1 MTRRIALRLLAH
13 LNHGRMV
20 IIEPDG
26 QRHELGPTD
35 AALRVNIEVRDKR
48 FWPAMR
54 RGGLGAAEAYGEGW
68 FECDDLVALVQ
79 IFALE
84 LRDVDHLRRALIP
97 FQRIGRLVPRNT
109 RRAARKHI
117 AAHYDLGDQLFEL
130 FLDETMSYSSA
141 VFEPAGISLAE
152 AQREKIDRICRKL
165 ELGPADHLVEIGS
178 GWGSLAVHAAE
189 RYGCRVTTTT
199 ISEAQ
204 HAATLARVREHG
216 LEGKVQVLMEDYRD
230 LEGTYSKL
238 VSVEMMEAVGW
249 QYFGAFFEKC
259 SSLLEPDGRMCLQ
272 AIVIDDRA
280 YEPDKAA
287 KSFANTVI
295 FPGGCLPSHAVIA
308 RSIARRT
315 DMRILDLED
324 LSPHYAETVCRWR
337 EGFAAN
343 AERAEALGYDLRFR
357 RMWDLYLAWCEGGFV
372 ERRIG
377 VAQILTAKPAYRDQ
391 PSDDGRFARLKPFA
405 VRASSTKAGPR
416 EASLARAVRPPG
428 PTM

>member
-1 MTRRIALRLLAH
+1 MIRRIVLRILARFEY
-13 LNHGRMV
+13 GRIV
-20 IIEPDG
+20 VDEPDG
-26 QRHELGPTD
+26 QHHEFGPAD
-35 AALRVNIEVRDKR
+35 SDLRVHIEVRDQR
-48 FWPAMR
+48 FWPALR
-54 RGGLGAAEAYGEGW
+54 RGGLGASEAYGEGW
-68 FECDDLVALVQ
+68 FECDDLVALVR

-84 LRDVDHLRRALIP
+84 LRDVDHLRRYLIP
-97 FQRIGRLVPRNT
+97 FQRFGRLVPRNT
-109 RRAARKHI
+109 KRAARKHI

-141 VFEPAGISLAE
+141 VFEPAGVSLAE
-152 AQREKIDRICRKL
+152 AQREKLDRICRKL
-165 ELGPADHLVEIGS
+165 ELTPDDHLVEIGS

-189 RYGCRVTTTT
+189 RYGCKVTTTT

-204 HAATLARVREHG
+204 YAATVERVREHG
-216 LEGKVQVLMEDYRD
+216 LEDRVEVLMEDYRD
-230 LEGTYSKL
+230 LTGIYSKL
-238 VSVEMMEAVGW
+238 VSVEMIEAVGW
-249 QYFGAFFEKC
+249 QYFDTFFEKC
-259 SSLLEPDGRMCLQ
+259 ASLLAPDGRMCLQ

-295 FPGGCLPSHAVIA
+295 FPGGCLPSHEVIA
-308 RSIARRT
+308 RCVSKRT

-324 LSPHYAETVCRWR
+324 LSPHYAETVRRWR
-337 EGFAAN
+337 ERFAAN
-343 AERAEALGYDLRFR
+343 ARQAEALGYDLRFR

-391 PSDDGRFARLKPFA
+391 PSDEGRFARVKPLP
-405 VRASSTKAGPR
+405 VMASSTNAGPR
-416 EASLARAVRPPG
+416 EASLATAMRPPG

>member
-1 MTRRIALRLLAH
+1 MTRRIALRLLAR
-13 LNHGRMV
+13 LGHGQVV
-20 IIEPDG
+20 IFEQDG
-26 QRHELGPTD
+26 QRHDLGPAD
-35 AALRVNIEVRDKR
+35 AALRVEIEVRDKR
-48 FWPAMR
+48 FWAAIR

-68 FECDDLVALVQ
+68 FECDDLVALVR

-84 LRDVDHLRRALIP
+84 LRDLDRLRRALIP
-97 FQRIGRLVPRNT
+97 LQRIGRLVPRNT
-109 RRAARKHI
+109 RGAARKHI

-199 ISEAQ
+199 ISRAQ
-204 HAATLARVREHG
+204 HAATAARVREQG
-216 LEGKVQVLMEDYRD
+216 LEGRVQVLMEDYRD

-259 SSLLEPDGRMCLQ
+259 SALLEPDGRMCLQ
-272 AIVIDDRA
+272 TIVIDDRA

-315 DMRILDLED
+315 DMRVLDLED
-324 LSPHYAETVCRWR
+324 LSPHYAETVRRWR

-391 PSDDGRFARLKPFA
+391 PSDDGRFARLKPLA

>member
-1 MTRRIALRLLAH
+1 MIRRIALRILGRFE
-13 LNHGRMV
+13 HGRIV
-20 IIEPDG
+20 IDEPDG
-26 QRHELGPTD
+26 QRHELGPAD
-35 AALRVNIEVRDKR
+35 AELRVHIRVHDKR
-48 FWPAMR
+48 FWPALR
-54 RGGLGAAEAYGEGW
+54 RGGLGASEAYGEGW
-68 FECDDLVALVQ
+68 FDCDDLVALVR

-84 LRDVDHLRRALIP
+84 LRDVDHLRRLLIP
-97 FQRIGRLVPRNT
+97 FQRVGRLVPRNT
-109 RRAARKHI
+109 KKAARQHI
-117 AAHYDLGDQLFEL
+117 AAHYDLGDQLFGL

-141 VFEPAGISLAE
+141 VFEPPGATLAE

-165 ELGPADHLVEIGS
+165 ELTPDDHLLEIGS
-178 GWGSLAVHAAE
+178 GWGSFAVHAAE

-204 HAATLARVREHG
+204 YASTCKRVRAHG
-216 LEGKVQVLMEDYRD
+216 LEDRVEVLKEDYRD
-230 LEGTYSKL
+230 LKGTYTKL
-238 VSVEMMEAVGW
+238 VSVEMIEAVGW
-249 QYFGAFFEKC
+249 QYFDTFFEKC
-259 SSLLEPDGRMCLQ
+259 ASLLEPDGRMCLQ

-308 RSIARRT
+308 RCIARCT

-324 LSPHYAETVCRWR
+324 LSPHYAETVRRWR
-337 EGFAAN
+337 ERFAAN
-343 AERAEALGYDLRFR
+343 AARAEELGYDERFR

-377 VAQILTAKPAYRDQ
+377 VAQILTAKPAYREA
-391 PSDDGRFARLKPFA
+391 PRLARLKPLP
-405 VRASSTKAGPR
+405 VIASRTKAGPR
-416 EASLARAVRPPG
+416 EASLANAMRPPG